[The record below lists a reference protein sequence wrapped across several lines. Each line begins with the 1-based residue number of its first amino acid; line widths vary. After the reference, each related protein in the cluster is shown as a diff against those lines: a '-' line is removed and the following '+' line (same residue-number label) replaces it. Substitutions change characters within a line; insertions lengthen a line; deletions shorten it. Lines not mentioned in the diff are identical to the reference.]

1 MWFNIKFS
9 ITYYLIT
16 QLTLPPKYQIKLL
29 LQEDMLHRNG
39 IMHPTDNQVPLGI
52 HIIQSEKISRRIKY
66 ISPRKYAS
74 LCPVRIVLC
83 LIINE
88 GAQEIFFN
96 FLTD

>member
-1 MWFNIKFS
+1 MCFNIKFP

-29 LQEDMLHRNG
+29 LQEDVLHRNG
-39 IMHPTDNQVPLGI
+39 IMHQTHNQVPLDI

-66 ISPRKYAS
+66 ISHRKYAS
-74 LCPVRIVLC
+74 LRSIKIVLC